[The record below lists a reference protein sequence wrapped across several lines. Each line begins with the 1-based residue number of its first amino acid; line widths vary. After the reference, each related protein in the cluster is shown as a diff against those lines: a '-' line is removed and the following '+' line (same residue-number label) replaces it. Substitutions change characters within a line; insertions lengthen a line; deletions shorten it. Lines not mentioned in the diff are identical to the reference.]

1 MKYQKFTKD
10 PNAVLDYAT
19 DWAGLTNGSGL
30 TNWLE
35 EDETITAATV
45 TAEAGLTV
53 NSSGIVA
60 GGTKV
65 VAWLSGGTVGETYKV
80 VYHITTSLG
89 RQEDRTIIIEIA
101 QK

>member
-53 NSSGIVA
+53 NSSGIA
-60 GGTKV
+60 ADGTKV
-65 VAWLSGGTVGETYKV
+65 VAWLSGGTVGEVYKV
-80 VYHITTSLG
+80 TYHITTSLG
-89 RQEDRTIIIEIA
+89 RQEDKTIIISIE

>member
-35 EDETITAATV
+35 EDEIITAATV
-45 TAEAGLTV
+45 TAETGLTV
-53 NSSGIVA
+53 NSSGIAA

-65 VAWLSGGTVGETYKV
+65 VAWLSSGTVGETYKV

-89 RQEDRTIIIEIA
+89 RQDDRTIVIEVA